1 MIHGITEMFTIRTH
15 DDAKEEILNL
25 PAVLR
30 GKTIDLIEKLQ
41 TVGQLRMPFSKSLGG
56 GLFELRVIERN
67 NIARTI
73 YVYQHSKTI
82 YLLHAF
88 VKKTQKTPADALKI
102 ARIRIKEMIKND

>member
-88 VKKTQKTPADALKI
+88 VKKTQKTPADALKT
-102 ARIRIKEMIKND
+102 ARIRLKEMIEND